1 MAEQSLFGT
10 TPEEL
15 MASRDAALRQQAA
28 QYAQLDPFQQATM
41 GIYQGASKLGGVVGG
56 LLGGQDPEMMRIKQR
71 QQLLQGV
78 NPEDP
83 DSMLQAAMK
92 ASQMGDYGAAQE
104 LSTKARA
111 MQLQMAQLGKVQ
123 EESARLRGA
132 NIKEDKLSTELAALT
147 PDATDAD
154 VEAVV
159 RKYGKPEAVL
169 ASLARKQQTAAQLE
183 AKASLEADKAAAK
196 VEAAALQDQ
205 RNKENIALR
214 AQLASSTNDLQR
226 QLLQTKIDDLQAK
239 KTEKGEKQ
247 EAAKAVAIRHA
258 TNVIK
263 DVEEAIP
270 LVGNLTTGL
279 IGKAASV
286 VPGTPA
292 YTLNNRVS
300 TIKANLGFDRLQ
312 QMRDASPTG
321 GALGQVAVQELQAL
335 QNSVASLEVGQDKKE
350 LEKNLG
356 KIKEHYTK
364 WLESTQGIIPKAK
377 TDFTS
382 VGEANAANLPK
393 GTMITINGRKVVVE

>member
-56 LLGGQDPEMMRIKQR
+56 MLGGQDPEMMRIKQR

-364 WLESTQGIIPKAK
+364 WLESTQGGPVTAP
-377 TDFTS
+377 
-382 VGEANAANLPK
+382 AANVPAAPAATAGGWAITPK
-393 GTMITINGRKVVVE
+393 KP

>member
-1 MAEQSLFGT
+1 MNKQAQ
-10 TPEEL
+10 
-15 MASRDAALRQQAA
+15 AL
-28 QYAQLDPFQQATM
+28 
-41 GIYQGASKLGGVVGG
+41 
-56 LLGGQDPEMMRIKQR
+56 
-71 QQLLQGV
+71 
-78 NPEDP
+78 
-83 DSMLQAAMK
+83 
-92 ASQMGDYGAAQE
+92 
-104 LSTKARA
+104 
-111 MQLQMAQLGKVQ
+111 QLQKAQMGKVQ
-123 EESARLRGA
+123 EETARLQTA
-132 NIKEDKLSTELAALT
+132 NTKEDKLSTELAALAPT
-147 PDATDAD
+147 ATDAD

-169 ASLARKQQTAAQLE
+169 ASLARKQQEAARLE
-183 AKASLEADKAAAK
+183 AKTLLEAEKAAAK

-239 KTEKGEKQ
+239 KTEKVEKQ
-247 EAAKAVAIRHA
+247 DAAKAVAVRHA

-263 DVEEAIP
+263 DVEDALP

-292 YTLNNRVS
+292 YTLNQRVS

-364 WLESTQGIIPKAK
+364 WLEATQGGPAAPPSPPAAAAQAPAGGWSITPKK
-377 TDFTS
+377 
-382 VGEANAANLPK
+382 
-393 GTMITINGRKVVVE
+393 

>member
-56 LLGGQDPEMMRIKQR
+56 MLGGQDPEMMRIKQR

-132 NIKEDKLSTELAALT
+132 NIKEDKLSTELASLT

-154 VEAVV
+154 VEAIV

-364 WLESTQGIIPKAK
+364 WLESTQGIISKAK

-393 GTMITINGRKVVVE
+393 GTMITINGRKAVVE